1 MLLSMDAH
9 SIRRDTGITGDR
21 DKRSEWVERDE
32 TMDHRSTSHNTIA
45 SASRRIV
52 CLALIS
58 GPDLSNS
65 FSPTSVL
72 SSPSSSFLR
81 DHLFRVCSI
90 VDTRR
95 LEGSPIFPF
104 LSLSLSRFLFT
115 SSSSAT
121 LLLLLLFSK
130 SHPGLVA
137 RPSTRQRFFFLFL
150 SLFFIATIRATS
162 EQIAI
167 AEQRCRGGN
176 SQERSAARWK
186 GRSG

>member
-1 MLLSMDAH
+1 MVRFARFRVTRSPFGEGEGDLRASVLLSMDAH
-9 SIRRDTGITGDR
+9 SIGRDTGITGDR

-72 SSPSSSFLR
+72 SSSSSSFLR

-95 LEGSPIFPF
+95 LEGRPIFPF
-104 LSLSLSRFLFT
+104 PSSRFLTPPRPQHFYSSPVAVVFEISSWPCRSPLDSSALFSFSLSLSILQPRY
-115 SSSSAT
+115 
-121 LLLLLLFSK
+121 
-130 SHPGLVA
+130 
-137 RPSTRQRFFFLFL
+137 
-150 SLFFIATIRATS
+150 
-162 EQIAI
+162 
-167 AEQRCRGGN
+167 EQRASR
-176 SQERSAARWK
+176 
-186 GRSG
+186 

>member
-9 SIRRDTGITGDR
+9 SIQRDTGITGDR

-65 FSPTSVL
+65 FSPTFVL
-72 SSPSSSFLR
+72 SSSSSFLR

-130 SHPGLVA
+130 SHLGLVA

-186 GRSG
+186 ERSG

>member
-9 SIRRDTGITGDR
+9 SIQRDTGITGDR

-65 FSPTSVL
+65 FSPTFVL
-72 SSPSSSFLR
+72 SPSSSFLR

-150 SLFFIATIRATS
+150 SLSFIATIRATS

-167 AEQRCRGGN
+167 AEQRCRGN